1 MVHTKI
7 RPRIKIKYTNADVV
21 TSWCMKKIGPKLFHL
36 HNRQGGQGWK
46 IYGSGQEM
54 FLELEDSRMMTMLV
68 LTLGDKL

>member
-1 MVHTKI
+1 
-7 RPRIKIKYTNADVV
+7 
-21 TSWCMKKIGPKLFHL
+21 MKKIGPKLFHL